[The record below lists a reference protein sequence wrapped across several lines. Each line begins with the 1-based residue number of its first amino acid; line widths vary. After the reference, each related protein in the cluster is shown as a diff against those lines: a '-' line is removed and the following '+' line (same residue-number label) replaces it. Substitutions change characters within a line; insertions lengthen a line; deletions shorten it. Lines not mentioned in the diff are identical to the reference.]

1 MRSNPHPQ
9 SAEAFQRQVEAGGRH
24 EVRDRLATIAVPTH
38 VIGAERDTL
47 VPVWK
52 SQEIAEL
59 IPGAD
64 YSVMP
69 GAPHALNMERA
80 EEFNALVLGWLRSA
94 LPVDGA
100 GEQDVA
106 AERTA

>member
-1 MRSNPHPQ
+1 
-9 SAEAFQRQVEAGGRH
+9 
-24 EVRDRLATIAVPTH
+24 
-38 VIGAERDTL
+38 VIGAEHDTL

-69 GAPHALNMERA
+69 RAPHALNMERA
-80 EEFNALVLGWLRSA
+80 EEFNELVLGWLRANVGSSGPQERQSA
-94 LPVDGA
+94 QP
-100 GEQDVA
+100 
-106 AERTA
+106 TAS

>member
-1 MRSNPHPQ
+1 M
-9 SAEAFQRQVEAGGRH
+9 
-24 EVRDRLATIAVPTH
+24 PTH

-52 SQEIAEL
+52 SKEIAEL

-69 GAPHALNMERA
+69 GAPHALNMEHA
-80 EEFNALVLGWLRSA
+80 EEFNELVLGWLRSA
-94 LPVDGA
+94 LPVDRA

>member
-1 MRSNPHPQ
+1 MRANPHPQ
-9 SAEAFQRQVEAGGRH
+9 SAEAFQRQVEASGRH
-24 EVRDRLATIAVPTH
+24 EARDRLPQISVPTH
-38 VIGAERDTL
+38 VIGAEHDTL

-52 SQEIAEL
+52 SKEIAEL

-80 EEFNALVLGWLRSA
+80 EEFNAMVLDWLRANGAPSDPQARRSA
-94 LPVDGA
+94 QP
-100 GEQDVA
+100 
-106 AERTA
+106 TPS